1 MSPPPEVPVLP
12 FEPALPADPLPPPDG
27 DGRLEGLE
35 VGSLGDDGPL
45 EVVAQPASV
54 TNIVSKEIVRNALIR
69 HL

>member
-1 MSPPPEVPVLP
+1 M
-12 FEPALPADPLPPPDG
+12 
-27 DGRLEGLE
+27 LEGLE